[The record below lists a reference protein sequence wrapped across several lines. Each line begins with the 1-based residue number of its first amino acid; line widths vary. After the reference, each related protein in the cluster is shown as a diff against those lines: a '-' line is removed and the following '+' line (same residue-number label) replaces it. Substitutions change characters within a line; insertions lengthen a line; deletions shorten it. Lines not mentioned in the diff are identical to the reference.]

1 MKNNTNFIIL
11 SSMKELSYNTEDPI
25 AALAT
30 GWEESAI
37 AVIRTSGTDAIE
49 LAAGV
54 FSNKDGLRSA
64 EGGTIVYGYVLDP
77 ETGARVDE
85 VLAAVFRAPRSYTG
99 EDSVEF
105 FCHGGIPA
113 VSVVL
118 SALKKGGFRD
128 AAPGEFTM
136 RAFVNGKLDLTRAE
150 AVHEIVTAKTAKA
163 HSLALNRLSGAL
175 ELRIED
181 LKRRVLDMLSSVE
194 LLLDYPEDELDGQA
208 GEYPLDVQAVENLCA
223 DVQRLAD
230 SFKAGKV
237 FRDGVPAALAGRTNS
252 GKSSLF
258 NLLLREDRA
267 IVSEIHG
274 TTRDYIES
282 WITVKGIPLRLFDTA
297 GLRNSD
303 NPIEAEGIKRSGEV
317 IADAGII
324 LYLVDAVCGLNEEDR
339 TFLDRLQGEERL
351 IRLWSKIDAIPN
363 EGAYDEDQVP
373 DGFIPISSLTGEGL
387 AELEKALAEAALGKK
402 GLDDTVVIDSMR
414 QRDLLQRAATALD
427 KTRSA
432 AEEQAP
438 LDAAAMELRD
448 ALDAMGE
455 ITGEVSSADILNN
468 IFSNFCVGK

>member
-1 MKNNTNFIIL
+1 
-11 SSMKELSYNTEDPI
+11 MKELTYNTEDPI

-37 AVIRTSGTDAIE
+37 AVIRTSGSDAIG
-49 LAAGV
+49 LASNI
-54 FSNKDGLRSA
+54 FSNKGGLQKA
-64 EGGTIVYGYVLDP
+64 EGGTIVYGYVVDP
-77 ETGARVDE
+77 ETGERVDE
-85 VLAAVFRAPRSYTG
+85 VLAAVFRAPKSYTG

-105 FCHGGIPA
+105 YCHGGIPA

-136 RAFVNGKLDLTRAE
+136 RAFINGKLDLTRAE
-150 AVHEIVTAKTAKA
+150 AVHEIVTARTARA
-163 HSLALNRLSGAL
+163 HSLALNRLSGGL
-175 ELRIED
+175 EKRID
-181 LKRRVLDMLSSVE
+181 GLKKRLLDMLSSVE

-208 GEYPLDVQAVENLCA
+208 GEYPLDAKAVSELCA
-223 DVQRLAD
+223 DIGRLAE

-237 FRDGVPAALAGRTNS
+237 FRDGVPVALAGRTNA

-267 IVSEIHG
+267 IVSEVHG

-297 GLRNSD
+297 GLRASD
-303 NPIEAEGIKRSGEV
+303 NPVEAEGIKRSGEV
-317 IADAGII
+317 IAEAGIV
-324 LYLVDAVCGLNEEDR
+324 LYLVDSTEGLNEEDEA
-339 TFLDRLQGEERL
+339 FISGFEDAERL
-351 IRLWSKIDAIPN
+351 IKLWSKIDTVPAAGEENDADIP
-363 EGAYDEDQVP
+363 E
-373 DGFIPISSLTGEGL
+373 GFIPVSSVSGKGL
-387 AELEKALAEAALGKK
+387 NDLEDALSEAALGRK
-402 GLDDTVVIDSMR
+402 GLEDDVVIDSMR
-414 QRDLLQRAATALD
+414 QRDLLSRAKEALVNTAAA
-427 KTRSA
+427 A
-432 AEEQAP
+432 AEEAP

-448 ALDAMGE
+448 ALDALGE

>member
-1 MKNNTNFIIL
+1 
-11 SSMKELSYNTEDPI
+11 MKELAYNTEDPI

-37 AVIRTSGTDAIE
+37 AVIRTSGTDALK
-49 LAAGV
+49 LASGV
-54 FSNKDGLRSA
+54 FSNKDGLLNA
-64 EGGTIVYGYVLDP
+64 EGGTIVYGYVVDP
-77 ETGARVDE
+77 ETGDRVDE

-99 EDSVEF
+99 ENSVEF

-136 RAFVNGKLDLTRAE
+136 RAFINGKLDLTRAE

-175 ELRIED
+175 EGRID
-181 LKRRVLDMLSSVE
+181 GLKKRVLDMLSSVE

-208 GEYPLDVQAVENLCA
+208 GEYPLDVKAVAILCD
-223 DVQRLAD
+223 DVKMLSD

-237 FRDGVPAALAGRTNS
+237 FRDGVPAALAGRTNA

-267 IVSEIHG
+267 IVSEVHG

-282 WITVKGIPLRLFDTA
+282 WITIKGIPLRLFDTA
-297 GLRNSD
+297 GLRDSD
-303 NPIEAEGIKRSGEV
+303 NPVEAEGIKRSGEV
-317 IADAGII
+317 IADAGIVI
-324 LYLVDAVCGLNEEDR
+324 YLVDSTEGLNDEDLS
-339 TFLDRLQGEERL
+339 FLKQFEGEERL
-351 IRLWSKIDAIPN
+351 IKLWSKIDVQP
-363 EGAYDEDQVP
+363 GAYGDFPAGAVP
-373 DGFIPISSLTGEGL
+373 EGFIPVSSLSAAGL
-387 AELEKALAEAALGKK
+387 SELEDALYLAALGKK
-402 GLDDTVVIDSMR
+402 GLDDNVVIDSLR
-414 QRDLLQRAATALD
+414 QRDLLQRAWEALD
-427 KTRSA
+427 KTKSA
-432 AEEQAP
+432 AAAEAP

-448 ALDAMGE
+448 ALDALGE

>member
-1 MKNNTNFIIL
+1 
-11 SSMKELSYNTEDPI
+11 MKELDYNTDDSI

-37 AVIRTSGTDAIE
+37 AVIRTSGRSCIE

-54 FSNKDGLRSA
+54 FSNRRGLLSA
-64 EGGTIVYGYVLDP
+64 AGGTIVYGYVVDP
-77 ETGARVDE
+77 QTGERVDE
-85 VLAAVFRAPRSYTG
+85 VLAAVFKAPRSYTG

-136 RAFVNGKLDLTRAE
+136 RAFINGKLDLTRAE

-175 ELRIED
+175 EERID
-181 LKRRVLDMLSSVE
+181 GLKKRILDMLSSVE

-208 GEYPLDVQAVENLCA
+208 GHYPIDAAAAAELCKDVEK
-223 DVQRLAD
+223 LAE
-230 SFKAGKV
+230 SFRAGKV
-237 FRDGVPAALAGRTNS
+237 FRDGVPVALAGRTNA

-258 NLLLREDRA
+258 NLLLKEDRA

-282 WITVKGIPLRLFDTA
+282 WITVSGIPLRLFDTA
-297 GLRNSD
+297 GLRASE
-303 NPIEAEGIKRSGEV
+303 NPIEAEGIRRSGAV
-317 IADAGII
+317 IADAGIV
-324 LYLVDAVCGLNEEDR
+324 LYLVDASGGPDSEDEL
-339 TFLDRLQGEERL
+339 FLSGYHGQDKL
-351 IRLWSKIDAIPN
+351 IRIWSKCDADGAAAPP
-363 EGAYDEDQVP
+363 EGFLPV
-373 DGFIPISSLTGEGL
+373 SSVTGEGL
-387 AELEKALAEAALGKK
+387 HELEQALAEAALGKK
-402 GLDDTVVIDSMR
+402 GLEDSLVIDSLR
-414 QRDLLQRAATALD
+414 QRDLLQRAFEALE
-427 KTRSA
+427 KTLAA
-432 AEEQAP
+432 AETEAP

-448 ALDAMGE
+448 ALDALGE